1 MAKGKKRGKGDNSNA
16 QLRGIVERVERL
28 AEEKAALTADIR
40 EIYEEAKGDG
50 FDPKIIRKVVAIRR
64 RDKEELAEEE
74 AQIDLYFDAIHK

>member
-74 AQIDLYFDAIHK
+74 AQIDLYFDAIDK